1 MCYQIALEFLLV
13 LGELG
18 APSESSQR
26 LSWPSPLELVGAETP
41 RRRAPIC
48 ESKRTE
54 AHWGTMRASG
64 FHVVS
69 RKQFLLQKKPAF
81 VVLIAGGVRGCF
93 FFFFGGGNKMSLTFQ
108 TRGPGGAEEGLR
120 AVHISQSNQN
130 RLNHEIKFI
139 QT

>member
-1 MCYQIALEFLLV
+1 MCHQIAFEFLHV
-13 LGELG
+13 VGWLG
-18 APSESSQR
+18 APSQSSQR
-26 LSWPSPLELVGAETP
+26 LSWPRPLELVDAETP
-41 RRRAPIC
+41 QRR
-48 ESKRTE
+48 KQTE
-54 AHWGTMRASG
+54 AHVECDALL
-64 FHVVS
+64 FLHVVS
-69 RKQFLLQKKPAF
+69 WKQFLLQKKPTF

-93 FFFFGGGNKMSLTFQ
+93 FFFGRGNKMSLTFQ